1 VRRQWIRERPIA
13 HRGLHGDGV
22 PENSLVA
29 FEAAVKADYPIEL
42 DVRVTAD
49 EVAVVCHDENLGRLC
64 GRDIEVAA
72 AERADLAGLTL
83 LDSEEGVPTLE
94 EALAAVDG
102 RVPVLVEVKNGGRPG
117 AVESAVAGVLDAA
130 EGPFAVQSFNPLTLL
145 WFRRRRP
152 SWPRGQVAGSFRN
165 ATEVGPLERFVLRRL
180 LASPL
185 GRPDFVAYEHD
196 ALPFWPLTLHRAA
209 GVPVLAWTVRTPL
222 ALRRVRKH
230 ADNVIFES
238 VRP

>member
-13 HRGLHGDGV
+13 HRGLHGDGA
-22 PENSLVA
+22 PENSLAA
-29 FEAAVKADYPIEL
+29 FEAAVDAGYPIEL
-42 DVRVTAD
+42 DVRLTAD
-49 EVAVVCHDENLGRLC
+49 EVPVVCHDRNLRRLC
-64 GRDIEVAA
+64 GRDVDVASL
-72 AERADLAGLTL
+72 ERTDLAALTL
-83 LDSEEGVPTLE
+83 LDSEQGVPTLE

-102 RVPVLVEVKNGGRPG
+102 RVPVLVEVKNDGRPG
-117 AVESAVAGVLDAA
+117 AVELAVARALDAA
-130 EGPFAVQSFNPLTLL
+130 EGPFAVQSFNPLSVR

-152 SWPRGQVAGSFRN
+152 SWPRGQVAGSFRDVP
-165 ATEVGPLERFVLRRL
+165 EVGPLQRFALKRL
-180 LASPL
+180 LASPV
-185 GRPDFVAYEHD
+185 GRPEFVAYEHD
-196 ALPFWPLTLHRAA
+196 ALPYWPLTLHRAA